1 MRPYRSPHHSASAVA
16 LVGGGSTPRPG
27 EISLAH
33 RGVLFMDELPEYD
46 RKVLEVLREPLESGE
61 IHISRAAR
69 QVTYPAAFQLVA
81 AMNPCPCG
89 YQGHPKKACRCTP
102 DQVLR
107 YQSRLSG
114 PFLNRIDMQIEVP
127 AVEAR
132 DLEQMPQG
140 ENSAQVAQRV
150 ARAFERQMARQG
162 CVNAR
167 LSVRQ
172 LDEFATPDEAGRNL
186 IAKAMTQFNWSAR
199 VYHRILR
206 VARSIADL
214 EGAAAVGVPHVA
226 QAIQYR
232 RGLLSEE

>member
-1 MRPYRSPHHSASAVA
+1 
-16 LVGGGSTPRPG
+16 
-27 EISLAH
+27 
-33 RGVLFMDELPEYD
+33 
-46 RKVLEVLREPLESGE
+46 
-61 IHISRAAR
+61 
-69 QVTYPAAFQLVA
+69 
-81 AMNPCPCG
+81 
-89 YQGHPKKACRCTP
+89 
-102 DQVLR
+102 
-107 YQSRLSG
+107 
-114 PFLNRIDMQIEVP
+114 MQIEVP

-150 ARAFERQMARQG
+150 ARAFERQIARQG

-167 LSVRQ
+167 LTVRQ
-172 LDEFATPDEAGRNL
+172 LDQFATPDEAGRNL

-214 EGAAAVGVPHVA
+214 EHCDTVGVAHVG

-232 RGLLSEE
+232 RGLLSDG